1 MRIPGIQTQ
10 LKSLAKLPDQL
21 ALLSSK
27 EGEGDGMM
35 GLVHRASHLFNLVMG
50 KVVGSNGYRVACR
63 HKFTPYT
70 IFFGAPMIFCTLNI
84 ADNRNILILLQVSG
98 DGAESGPIDA
108 DPDLMLTY
116 EELRLRVVNDP
127 VGQRVVVELLLRL
140 FVLHILGASPDCVAQ
155 PEGIAGA
162 IQCVWTSDGV
172 AASLT
177 SLGCLVVLQA
187 ARGELE
193 ASWRGALHGHWETWG
208 NKVRFRNFTG
218 LRNSDC
224 ATLWSDCATRLAQL
238 GLRNSQDCATQ
249 IAQLPGL
256 RNSDCATAFD
266 GLRNSQDCATLLA
279 QLHLTDCA
287 TFRIAQLR
295 LRNSPDC
302 ATLIAQLHSTDC
314 ATLRIAQLCWRNCRA
329 PG

>member
-1 MRIPGIQTQ
+1 MFLGCVLHVFFVGTWLWGRYRGMTPVARKLPRIPRM
-10 LKSLAKLPDQL
+10 S
-21 ALLSSK
+21 
-27 EGEGDGMM
+27 GM
-35 GLVHRASHLFNLVMG
+35 
-50 KVVGSNGYRVACR
+50 
-63 HKFTPYT
+63 
-70 IFFGAPMIFCTLNI
+70 
-84 ADNRNILILLQVSG
+84 
-98 DGAESGPIDA
+98 
-108 DPDLMLTY
+108 
-116 EELRLRVVNDP
+116 
-127 VGQRVVVELLLRL
+127 
-140 FVLHILGASPDCVAQ
+140 
-155 PEGIAGA
+155 
-162 IQCVWTSDGV
+162 
-172 AASLT
+172 
-177 SLGCLVVLQA
+177 
-187 ARGELE
+187 
-193 ASWRGALHGHWETWG
+193 

-302 ATLIAQLHSTDC
+302 ATQIAQLHSTAC
-314 ATLRIAQLCWRNCRA
+314 ATLRIAQLCWCNCRA

>member
-1 MRIPGIQTQ
+1 MMMMMMVDHLQIAMTWVWRMPSATGVPPVIIQLSNDGIFP
-10 LKSLAKLPDQL
+10 L
-21 ALLSSK
+21 
-27 EGEGDGMM
+27 
-35 GLVHRASHLFNLVMG
+35 
-50 KVVGSNGYRVACR
+50 
-63 HKFTPYT
+63 
-70 IFFGAPMIFCTLNI
+70 
-84 ADNRNILILLQVSG
+84 
-98 DGAESGPIDA
+98 
-108 DPDLMLTY
+108 
-116 EELRLRVVNDP
+116 
-127 VGQRVVVELLLRL
+127 
-140 FVLHILGASPDCVAQ
+140 
-155 PEGIAGA
+155 
-162 IQCVWTSDGV
+162 
-172 AASLT
+172 
-177 SLGCLVVLQA
+177 
-187 ARGELE
+187 
-193 ASWRGALHGHWETWG
+193 

-287 TFRIAQLR
+287 TLRIAQLR